1 VPGISNT
8 RISNQWNSGNKKVW
22 PLKRY
27 KNNPKGMK
35 EKIELGTGRTKEKKE
50 KQLEGAVFSMEVMA
64 KTYRTSLE
72 KPIKPRKTKISAH

>member
-1 VPGISNT
+1 
-8 RISNQWNSGNKKVW
+8 
-22 PLKRY
+22 
-27 KNNPKGMK
+27 MK